1 MIWEP
6 HPMHDHSSDG
16 FIHPHVFLGRHHA
29 ANERR
34 TLIVVA
40 LTSAM
45 MVAEIG
51 GGAIFGSM
59 AVIAD
64 GLHMSTHAAA
74 LGVAALAYVYARRHA
89 SDPRFAFGTGK
100 FGDLA
105 AFASGLALAMVALFI
120 AYEAIGRLI
129 HPRPIAY
136 DEALALAAIG
146 LCVNLASAW
155 LLRDED
161 HDHARHAHLHDD
173 PADHHAHHHAH
184 GDAPRHSHSDTDHN
198 LRAAYVHVIADAAT
212 SLLAIGG
219 LFLARNLRLIWMDPV
234 VGLVGTAVILSW
246 AYGLLRDA
254 GGILLDVTPD
264 ERLCEAIKSRLETD
278 GDFVSDLHLW
288 RLGPGHRAAI
298 ISIVSDHPK
307 SPQEHKARLAD
318 LPGLSHVTIE
328 VLTCPGT
335 R

>member
-1 MIWEP
+1 
-6 HPMHDHSSDG
+6 MHDHSLDG
-16 FIHPHVFLGRHHA
+16 FNHSHVFLGRQHA

-40 LTSAM
+40 LTLAM
-45 MVAEIG
+45 MVAEIV

-59 AVIAD
+59 ALIAD

-89 SDPRFAFGTGK
+89 NDPRFAFGTGK

-120 AYEAIGRLI
+120 GYESITRLI
-129 HPRPIAY
+129 YPHAIAY
-136 DEALALAAIG
+136 DDALAVAGLG

-155 LLRDED
+155 LLRGD
-161 HDHARHAHLHDD
+161 
-173 PADHHAHHHAH
+173 HAHHHD
-184 GDAPRHSHSDTDHN
+184 GDHDHHHHDEADHN
-198 LRAAYVHVIADAAT
+198 LRAAYVHVLADAAT

-219 LFLARNLRLIWMDPV
+219 LLLARNFGFIFMDPL
-234 VGLVGTAVILSW
+234 VGLIGMAVILSW
-246 AYGLLRDA
+246 AYGLLRDS
-254 GGILLDVTPD
+254 GGVLLDVTPD
-264 ERLCEAIKSRLETD
+264 DRLRDAIKARLETE
-278 GDFVSDLHLW
+278 GDYVCDLHLW
-288 RLGPGHRAAI
+288 RLGPGHRAAV
-298 ISIVSDHPK
+298 ISIVSDHPR

-318 LPGLSHVTIE
+318 LPGLSHVTVE
-328 VLTCPGT
+328 VLTCPGA